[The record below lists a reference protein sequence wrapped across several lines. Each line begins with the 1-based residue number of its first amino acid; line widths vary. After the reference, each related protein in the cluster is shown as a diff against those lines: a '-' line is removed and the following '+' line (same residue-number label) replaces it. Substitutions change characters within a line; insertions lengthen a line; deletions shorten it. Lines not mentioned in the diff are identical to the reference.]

1 MIKKTKFKLGE
12 DGFEAEFINTVATAI
27 MEVVDK
33 KIEKVETRLHL
44 VLEKNLDDFRV
55 YGDMI
60 SGTND
65 TIKRLS
71 DKVDNIEH
79 RMERM
84 ENKMDKVESRL
95 DGIEDKLENVEG
107 DVGQI
112 KTYIFNNV
120 EPRIHVL
127 EFREKVA

>member
-33 KIEKVETRLHL
+33 KIEQVETRLHL
-44 VLEKNLDDFRV
+44 VLEKKLDDFRV

-65 TIKRLS
+65 IVKRLS

-79 RMERM
+79 RMGRM
-84 ENKMDKVESRL
+84 ENKMDRVEDRL
-95 DGIEDKLENVEG
+95 DNIESDVSDLKG

-112 KTYIFNNV
+112 KTYIFDNV
-120 EPRIHVL
+120 EPRMRVL
-127 EFREKVA
+127 EIRDKVT